1 MQIFGQHKIDIIE
14 LLLSHISNY
23 NVLLINSLDATES
36 SRKGRF
42 ANDAAPGDVQCNA
55 SVKCLPSKGKPYLA
69 LFANRKIGIGEEI
82 RYDYGVPDLPWRK
95 QVL

>member
-1 MQIFGQHKIDIIE
+1 M
-14 LLLSHISNY
+14 
-23 NVLLINSLDATES
+23 INSLDATES

-42 ANDAAPGDVQCNA
+42 ANDAAPGDVHRNA
-55 SVKCLPSKGKPYLA
+55 TMKCLPSKGKPYLA

-95 QVL
+95 QVI